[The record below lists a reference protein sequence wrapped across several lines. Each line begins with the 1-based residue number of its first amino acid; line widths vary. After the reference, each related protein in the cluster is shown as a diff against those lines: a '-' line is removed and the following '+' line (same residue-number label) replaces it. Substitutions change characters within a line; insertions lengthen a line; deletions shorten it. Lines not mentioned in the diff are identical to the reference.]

1 MTCREFGAGEL
12 DRAPL
17 TQPRRA
23 PADTPVMRDASL
35 PALTA
40 PRLDSVTV
48 QVFPFWKHLRL
59 TLHEDYRRP
68 GRTLWYAV
76 LAGRQVAA
84 RRSAEG

>member
-1 MTCREFGAGEL
+1 
-12 DRAPL
+12 
-17 TQPRRA
+17 
-23 PADTPVMRDASL
+23 MRDARL

-48 QVFPFWKHLRL
+48 QLLRNPQDLRL
-59 TLHEDYRRP
+59 VLHEDYRRP

-84 RRSAEG
+84 GRSAEG